1 MLSFSLALL
10 VAALAPSEQPAV
22 VALFGSQVLD
32 GTGGPP
38 IADGVVLVEGN
49 KIVAVGPRTR
59 VSIPAG
65 ARRLDAR
72 GGTILPGL
80 TDLHTHAAYF
90 VPNPRDFEDD
100 SLNALRASAILRQAL
115 DSGITLVRDAGARHY
130 VSIGLK
136 HAIAKGYIEGPRFV
150 VCGNIVG
157 ITGAH
162 GSENE
167 LMLPP
172 KVLLESDS
180 PYEWRKHIRKNFKMG
195 ADFVKVT
202 SPFTLE
208 EIQIA
213 AEEAHN
219 FGARIAVDAAF
230 QVYKGMMMV
239 EHAVTAGADT
249 IEHLY
254 PMKNEA

>member
-1 MLSFSLALL
+1 MTDGSVFSLTVKRRFPVAHGFLGGGPAMLGFSLALL
-10 VAALAPSEQPAV
+10 VAAFAPSPQPAV
-22 VALFGSQVLD
+22 IALFGGQVLD

-100 SLNALRASAILRQAL
+100 SLNALRASAVLRQAL

-136 HAIAKGYIEGPRFV
+136 QAIAKLLHRRPALRGVR
-150 VCGNIVG
+150 
-157 ITGAH
+157 
-162 GSENE
+162 
-167 LMLPP
+167 PP
-172 KVLLESDS
+172 
-180 PYEWRKHIRKNFKMG
+180 G
-195 ADFVKVT
+195 
-202 SPFTLE
+202 
-208 EIQIA
+208 
-213 AEEAHN
+213 
-219 FGARIAVDAAF
+219 
-230 QVYKGMMMV
+230 
-239 EHAVTAGADT
+239 
-249 IEHLY
+249 
-254 PMKNEA
+254 